1 MLSSGEIADL
11 FDNETVDSIVNNL
24 NSAVKSEGIVP
35 NKDNNWKFFIDRVRK
50 NLHMALCFSPVG
62 DSFRNRARKF
72 PALINCTVI
81 DWFHPWPKEA
91 LTSVAD
97 KFLAEVE
104 MEESVR
110 ESVIKFLPQSFEDVQ
125 KQCEEVLR
133 LERRYIYTTPKSFL
147 ELIKLFKGMLAQK
160 KGELEG

>member
-1 MLSSGEIADL
+1 
-11 FDNETVDSIVNNL
+11 
-24 NSAVKSEGIVP
+24 
-35 NKDNNWKFFIDRVRK
+35 
-50 NLHMALCFSPVG
+50 
-62 DSFRNRARKF
+62 
-72 PALINCTVI
+72 
-81 DWFHPWPKEA
+81 